1 MADLNYRFTGVNK
14 AQLENEVRLLRE
26 GERGYGPARRLATSD
41 KGAYW

>member
-26 GERGYGPARRLATSD
+26 GERGYGRRQAARYL
-41 KGAYW
+41 